1 MTTYLL
7 IAGIATVIVAILI
20 YINSKKRNVY
30 DKFIDLNVS
39 LRFTDNTLQKAKNRY
54 GLVVFHVH
62 DVKKEARALT
72 IDHLKLHTNK
82 LQLRSHNQIS
92 TKLPL
97 SSQGVVISVGFKKS
111 RNVSVKELK
120 NFYITIS
127 GYLIEDKNKKVAF
140 KKKLRV
146 NYEPSSHI

>member
-1 MTTYLL
+1 MYIYLL
-7 IAGIATVIVAILI
+7 IAGIAALIVAVIF
-20 YINSKKRNVY
+20 YVNFKKRKVF
-30 DKFIDLNVS
+30 DQFIDLNVS
-39 LRFTDNTLQKAKNRY
+39 IRFTDNTLQKAKNRY
-54 GLVVFHVH
+54 GLVMFHIRE
-62 DVKKEARALT
+62 VKKEARALT

-97 SSQGVVISVGFKKS
+97 SPQGVDLSVGFKKS
-111 RNVSVKELK
+111 RNVSEKEFK
-120 NFYITIS
+120 NFCITIS

-146 NYEPSSHI
+146 NYEPS

>member
-7 IAGIATVIVAILI
+7 LAGIATLIVAILI
-20 YINSKKRNVY
+20 YINLKKRNVF
-30 DKFIDLNVS
+30 DQFINLNVS

-54 GLVVFHVH
+54 GLVMFHIRE
-62 DVKKEARALT
+62 VKKEARALT

-97 SSQGVVISVGFKKS
+97 SPQGVMLSVGFKKS
-111 RNVSVKELK
+111 RNVSEKDIK
-120 NFYITIS
+120 NFCITIS

-146 NYEPSSHI
+146 NYEPS